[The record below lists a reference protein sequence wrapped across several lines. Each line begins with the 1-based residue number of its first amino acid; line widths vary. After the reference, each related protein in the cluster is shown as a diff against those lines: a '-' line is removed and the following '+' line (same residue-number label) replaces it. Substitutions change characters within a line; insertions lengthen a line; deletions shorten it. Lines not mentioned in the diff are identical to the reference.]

1 MDPLIIDPLII
12 DSNIEIT
19 TEKKKNLNHRK
30 KKKSLGKVP
39 PLVLAQI
46 ADVLRLLVSD
56 LRKSPAPFG
65 FSSSGPK
72 SPTK

>member
-1 MDPLIIDPLII
+1 MDPLIIDPLVI

-19 TEKKKNLNHRK
+19 TDLPLNHRK
-30 KKKSLGKVP
+30 KKRLGKVP

-65 FSSSGPK
+65 FSSSSPK